1 MKTTHEMM
9 FNDFENPWKA
19 FRSLLLNAAVLNI
32 LIRPRRPC
40 QRLCGET
47 FHWHRWLDAKF
58 SLNSPNFNY
67 FGRLFVR
74 RSTKISPKA
83 NYGRR
88 HFWRN
93 AIKTNA
99 GLWMTFSSMNVLLCA
114 SRARH
119 YGFTICK
126 TNIGF
131 MQEVDLNITWWGCGW
146 KHMEVKWLFRL
157 RRKESF
163 SAWKQKRQFCFVSIF
178 LCVRDVTRR

>member
-74 RSTKISPKA
+74 RATKISPKA

-88 HFWRN
+88 HFCRN

-99 GLWMTFSSMNVLLCA
+99 GSRIMNDFFVNECFIMCVSCAALWFYNLQNQYRFHAGSWFEYNLVGLRVEA
-114 SRARH
+114 
-119 YGFTICK
+119 YG
-126 TNIGF
+126 G
-131 MQEVDLNITWWGCGW
+131 
-146 KHMEVKWLFRL
+146 
-157 RRKESF
+157 
-163 SAWKQKRQFCFVSIF
+163 
-178 LCVRDVTRR
+178 